1 VERRTVGRATVELE
15 LGLGLG
21 LGSCGRRR
29 K

>member
-1 VERRTVGRATVELE
+1 VGRATVELE